1 MGAGRPVLVER
12 VSGLTPALCEELAE
26 LGQRCIRGYCDD
38 RPVDAALVW
47 SRLVNA
53 LTGEPPVLVLAHAQG
68 GGLIGWCAVR
78 RPEPGESRARLWG
91 PVVCPSV
98 RRSGLGTRLLEQMV
112 SDVPWPLVSTDVPED
127 RPGAAEFFSD
137 AGWRVLETATVL
149 HGTPTADVPG
159 AARRVPALAEYV
171 ATAAEQYGGHAPG
184 FAAATLMRWRD
195 DARFREEN
203 LLLDP
208 PTGSLLLA
216 LPQRA
221 SGRSE
226 LLLAEL
232 WAAPEARQRLI
243 RAAHAVAGRQG
254 LGTVRAV
261 VRGDPADFAACG
273 MRAVGRCHTFVPP
286 GDHTPGHL
294 DSNNGGRA

>member
-1 MGAGRPVLVER
+1 MLTEHVGA
-12 VSGLTPALCEELAE
+12 LTSALCEELAE
-26 LGQRCIRGYCDD
+26 LGQRCIRGFSDD

-53 LTGEPPVLVLAHAQG
+53 LTGEPPVLVLARAG
-68 GGLIGWCAVR
+68 GGLVGWCAVR
-78 RPEPGESRARLWG
+78 RPEPGEAQARLWG
-91 PVVCPSV
+91 PVVCPSA
-98 RRSGLGTRLLEQMV
+98 RRSGLGKQLLEQVV
-112 SDVPWPLVSTDVPED
+112 SAVPWPVMSTDVPED
-127 RPGAAEFFSD
+127 RPGAVEFFSD
-137 AGWRVLETATVL
+137 AGWHVLETATVL
-149 HGTPTADVPG
+149 HGTPTGDRLG
-159 AARRVPALAEYV
+159 AAERVPALAEYV
-171 ATAAEQYGGHAPG
+171 AAAAQQYGGHAPH

-195 DARFREEN
+195 DARFREEH

-221 SGRSE
+221 AGRGE

-243 RAAHAVAGRQG
+243 RAAHAVAGREG
-254 LGTVRAV
+254 LRNVRAV
-261 VRGDPADFAACG
+261 VRRDSGDFAACS
-273 MRAVGRCHTFVPP
+273 MRVVGRCHTFVRP

-294 DSNNGGRA
+294 DSSNGGRA